1 MKTLNYFLSLCLAFT
16 FVACKKE
23 PSASFGSDK
32 SFYQAGET
40 IHLTNYSSNAESFE
54 WIFPDGS
61 TSTAKNPDY
70 VLDSTITNNP
80 IQITL
85 KSYSKNKKKSSTVS
99 HSIQLSEPIFRSD
112 FFNVPYHHYVP
123 NRKTNSISTTYKNY
137 NVIVQSDTDP
147 TQGEAYVM
155 YISFNGTLR
164 PTPGNYAIS
173 SAVNIDCSLFLNGN
187 SFPTNSSFT
196 SSGTYSGFVTVSSV
210 SNNRLRLVFS
220 NIKVRAQMWGSNNP
234 PDFYVSA
241 DIIF

>member
-112 FFNVPYHHYVP
+112 FFDAPYHHYVP
-123 NRKTNSISTTYKNY
+123 NRKTNSISTTYNNY
-137 NVIVQSDTDP
+137 YVTVQCDTDTP
-147 TQGEAYVM
+147 GETYVM
-155 YISFNGTLR
+155 SISFNGTHR
-164 PTPGNYAIS
+164 PAPGNYTVP
-173 SAVNIDCSLFLNGN
+173 SAVDISCSPIRYGGAYN
-187 SFPTNSSFT
+187 PMDTFT
-196 SSGTYSGFVTVSSV
+196 SSGAYPGVVTVSSAP
-210 SNNRLRLVFS
+210 NNRLRLVFS
-220 NIKVRAQMWGSNNP
+220 NVRVMVQMWGSSNP
-234 PDFYVSA
+234 PPFYVSA